1 MKAIYQS
8 NLDQYEIKNIMSINF
23 TSGVLTITYK
33 DWEKDEVHSTS
44 YTADSMPRSAQL
56 IIF

>member
-23 TSGVLTITYK
+23 TSGTLTITYK
-33 DWEKDEVHSTS
+33 DWENDEVHTTS
-44 YTADSMPRSAQL
+44 YSAESMAKSSQL